1 MNEQEPTRY
10 KGIRI
15 KFFMRKEEVEVL
27 GPDNYLWASG
37 HMKRRSIMSELI
49 PEELHKELTDGD
61 GHWYLPGTP
70 P

>member
-1 MNEQEPTRY
+1 
-10 KGIRI
+10 
-15 KFFMRKEEVEVL
+15 MRKEEVEVL